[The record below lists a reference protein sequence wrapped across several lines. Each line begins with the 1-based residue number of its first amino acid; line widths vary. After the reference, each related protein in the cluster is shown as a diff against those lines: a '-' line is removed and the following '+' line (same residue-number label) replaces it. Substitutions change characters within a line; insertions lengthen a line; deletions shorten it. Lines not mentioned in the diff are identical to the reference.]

1 MSAESKIT
9 PKYTYIVLKNTENF
23 TKALFKVQ

>member
-9 PKYTYIVLKNTENF
+9 PKYTCIAIKNAENF
-23 TKALFKVQ
+23 AKALFKVQ